1 MLDLSKCQFCFC
13 VVHNFFS
20 DHLLRSSILAP
31 LNLNRFAS
39 IVGTTN
45 GSTSCKLCLLTLN
58 ILVLVS
64 WLDKD
69 KPHALM
75 LITYAV
81 ARIGFLKMEKT
92 SKVMTTV

>member
-1 MLDLSKCQFCFC
+1 MLDLSKSQFCFC

-58 ILVLVS
+58 ILVS